1 MNYVTSKWE
10 RDKGVIVNVI
20 RSFGPVSRVE
30 IHRLTQIRL
39 STISQVTKELLADE
53 IVLDDGLWDNP
64 TGRKQILLRI
74 NPAAGFILAIEF
86 DAEEVTTAVLDLA
99 PEIRALSKVKTIRE
113 RGVEGVVGQLIAS
126 ARQAMKTAG
135 VNAGQ
140 LRGIGIADVGP
151 VNRKLGVSMMSSQ
164 MEFWREV
171 PLRRIFEEEFG
182 VPVYLDNA
190 TRCRGNAE
198 RLIGAGERCDDMVYV
213 EYGAGIGSAIISGGR
228 SIEGSHTSAG
238 EFGHTRVVDEGLPC
252 KCGSFGC
259 LEAMAG
265 AAALANRF
273 REIAIEGVSSLAL
286 TLAGGERQAVSGW
299 HVIEAAREGDKLSSV
314 VVGEMLRY
322 LALALGN
329 VVNLLDPS
337 RIVLDRRLQVAG
349 EDFPEQLAR
358 AIRMQALSHIT
369 GDLVV
374 CYGKLREE
382 AGVMGAALMVLEEIF
397 AIPELKPPRFL
408 MEAEGVEA
416 GAR

>member
-10 RDKGVIVNVI
+10 RDKGIIVNVI

-39 STISQVTKELLADE
+39 STISQITKELLSEA

-74 NPAAGFILAIEF
+74 NPASGYILAIEF
-86 DAEEVTTAVLDLA
+86 DAEEVTTAVLDLV
-99 PEIRALSKVKTIRE
+99 PDIRALSKESTIRD
-113 RGVEGVVGQLIAS
+113 RGVEGLVGQLIAS
-126 ARQAMKTAG
+126 ARKAMQAAG
-135 VNAGQ
+135 VHTGQ

-151 VNRKLGVSMMSSQ
+151 VDRKLGVSMMSSQ

-182 VPVYLDNA
+182 VPVHLDNA

-198 RLIGAGERCDDMVYV
+198 RLIGAGERSDDMVYV

-228 SIEGSHTSAG
+228 TLGGHHTSAG

-265 AAALANRF
+265 ATALANRF

-286 TLAGGERQAVSGW
+286 TLAGGDRQAVTGW

-314 VVGEMLRY
+314 IVGEMLRY
-322 LALALGN
+322 LAMGLGN
-329 VVNLLDPS
+329 VVNLLDPA

-349 EDFPEQLAR
+349 EAFPEQLGR

-369 GDLVV
+369 KDLVV

-382 AGVMGAALMVLEEIF
+382 AGVMGAALMVLEELF

-408 MEAEGVEA
+408 VEPERMA
-416 GAR
+416 TASR